1 MTTCLDMGVQGCH
14 GLRQCRSCH
23 TTHTGTPRGI
33 QRRGLTLLELMLALS
48 LSAFVLVAVS
58 MAIDLHLRV
67 LQNRRGYVERIQ
79 LARAVLTIIANDL
92 RATVQQNTTDFS
104 ALASMAS
111 EAAVSEAAME
121 LSGATGTDGSST
133 GTGGTGTGTGTG
145 STSGTGT
152 GSTSG
157 SSSEDTG
164 SDSTETSET
173 ESIASSSTVPP
184 VPGLYGNQYE
194 LQLDVSRLPRVDE
207 FQRMTANTR
216 ETSLQDIPSDVKTVA
231 YYCVSAESVGSSGV
245 VNRRTGRLESGL
257 VRRVMDRA
265 VTLYASQYSN
275 MQGLQQAAE
284 VIAPEVMSI
293 EFQYFDGTEW
303 LYEWDSEEEEGL
315 PVAVKITVLLA
326 PDAAVDAESG
336 VVNQTYSS
344 TQIQPDQ
351 MYSLT
356 VRLPTAKPV
365 TSDTTTDSSGMEAVG
380 L

>member
-1 MTTCLDMGVQGCH
+1 
-14 GLRQCRSCH
+14 
-23 TTHTGTPRGI
+23 
-33 QRRGLTLLELMLALS
+33 
-48 LSAFVLVAVS
+48 
-58 MAIDLHLRV
+58 
-67 LQNRRGYVERIQ
+67 
-79 LARAVLTIIANDL
+79 
-92 RATVQQNTTDFS
+92 
-104 ALASMAS
+104 
-111 EAAVSEAAME
+111 
-121 LSGATGTDGSST
+121 
-133 GTGGTGTGTGTG
+133 
-145 STSGTGT
+145 
-152 GSTSG
+152 
-157 SSSEDTG
+157 
-164 SDSTETSET
+164 
-173 ESIASSSTVPP
+173 
-184 VPGLYGNQYE
+184 
-194 LQLDVSRLPRVDE
+194 
-207 FQRMTANTR
+207 
-216 ETSLQDIPSDVKTVA
+216 VKTVA

-284 VIAPEVMSI
+284 VIAPEVMSV

-303 LYEWDSEEEEGL
+303 LYEWDSEEQEGL